1 MSTREHIR
9 LIGVLNMIMGG
20 LSALF
25 GIAGFLVLSGV
36 AGVVGFSTAGG
47 DADSRMAVPILAT
60 IGLGVAIFFIA
71 LALPSLIGGWGLMNF
86 KPWARILMIV
96 VSVFE
101 LFHIPIG
108 TVLGVYGLWALFS
121 DEGRR
126 LFEPHSVSGVP
137 LTGRG
142 L

>member
-1 MSTREHIR
+1 MVMREHIR
-9 LIGVLNMIMGG
+9 LIGILNMVMGG

-36 AGVVGFSTAGG
+36 AGVVGFSADGG
-47 DADSRMAVPILAT
+47 DADSKMAVPILAT

-71 LALPSLIGGWGLMNF
+71 LALPALIGGWGLMNF
-86 KPWARILMIV
+86 KPWARVLMLVI
-96 VSVFE
+96 SVFE

-108 TVLGVYGLWALFS
+108 TALGVYGLWALFS
-121 DEGRR
+121 EEGRR
-126 LFEPHSVSGVP
+126 LFEPHPLPAVP
-137 LTGRG
+137 LAGRG